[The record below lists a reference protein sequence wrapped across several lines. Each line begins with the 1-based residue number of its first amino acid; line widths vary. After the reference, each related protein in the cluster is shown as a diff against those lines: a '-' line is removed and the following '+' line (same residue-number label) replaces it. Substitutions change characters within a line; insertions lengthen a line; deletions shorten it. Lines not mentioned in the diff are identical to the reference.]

1 MKTDTPSVTFTWD
14 GVRRGARMCM
24 PLAFASFFGGLGFG
38 ILAGDTGLSLF
49 QAMGMSAF
57 VFAGASQMVAM
68 DVWTFPP
75 SVLGLAIAAFAINI
89 RHVVMGAALRPWLR
103 DLPVLRSHAALLM
116 MTDANWAQ
124 AMAERRKGELDAAI
138 LVGSGLVM
146 WLGWVSGTGVGQAAG
161 TVIAD
166 PKTFGVDMIVP
177 AFFALTL
184 PSLWPGVRQLHPWV
198 VAAAVALVVH
208 ALLPHG
214 TWHVVAGG
222 LVGAAVGG
230 LSRE

>member
-1 MKTDTPSVTFTWD
+1 MKTDTTSAVFTWD
-14 GVRRGARMCM
+14 GIRRGAHRCM
-24 PLAFASFFGGLGFG
+24 PLGFASFFGGMGFG
-38 ILAGDTGLSLF
+38 ILASDIGLGLV
-49 QAMGMSAF
+49 QAMGMSAL

-75 SVLGLAIAAFAINI
+75 AVIGLAMAAFAINI
-89 RHVVMGAALRPWLR
+89 RHVVMGAALRPWLKT
-103 DLPVLRSHAALLM
+103 LPLLRSHAALLM

-124 AMAERRKGELDAAI
+124 AMADRRKGEVDAAI

-146 WLGWVSGTGVGQAAG
+146 WLGWVTGTGVGQLAG
-161 TVIAD
+161 SLIGD
-166 PKTFGVDMIVP
+166 PKTFGIDMIVP

-184 PSLWPGVRQLHPWV
+184 PALWPGVRRVHPWI
-198 VAAAVALVVH
+198 VAAIVAALVHLV
-208 ALLPHG
+208 LPDG
-214 TWHVVAGG
+214 TWHVVVGG